1 MEQRLGLLAE
11 WLVVQTG
18 AARNPA
24 VSALGEEVTGLF
36 FELRA
41 PLLRYV
47 SSLGLP
53 VADGEDIVQE
63 VFLALFHH
71 LRQGKPRDNLRG
83 WVFRTGHNLALK
95 RCLFN
100 RRNADP
106 SEIQRQQDPDPSLN
120 PEEQAAWN
128 RRWARLQ
135 AVVQALPERDRCC
148 LHLRAEGLRYREIAE
163 TLEMSLGAVALSLSR
178 SLGKLSTA
186 DQG

>member
-1 MEQRLGLLAE
+1 MEQRAGGVAA
-11 WLVVQTG
+11 WLVVRTG
-18 AARNPA
+18 VSRNTPA
-24 VSALGEEVTGLF
+24 SALGEEVSALF
-36 FELRA
+36 FDLRA

-71 LRQGKPRDNLRG
+71 LKQGKPRDNLRG
-83 WVFRTGHNLALK
+83 WVFRTSHNLALK
-95 RCLFN
+95 RRLFN

-106 SEIQRQQDPDPSLN
+106 TEMQREQDPDPSLN
-120 PEEQAAWN
+120 PEERAAWN
-128 RRWARLQ
+128 RRWAKLQ
-135 AVVQALPERDRCC
+135 AVVGALPERDRCC

-163 TLEMSLGAVALSLSR
+163 TLEMSLGAVAQSLSR
-178 SLGKLSTA
+178 SLGKLSNA

>member
-1 MEQRLGLLAE
+1 MEHSERLAQ
-11 WLVVQTG
+11 WLIVSHGEHARRCVVSEE
-18 AARNPA
+18 
-24 VSALGEEVTGLF
+24 VSALF

-63 VFLALFHH
+63 VFLSLFHH
-71 LRQGKPRDNLRG
+71 LRQEKPRDNLRG

-95 RCLFN
+95 R
-100 RRNADP
+100 RMRNKRDAEPGEVRGADP
-106 SEIQRQQDPDPSLN
+106 ALN
-120 PEEQAAWN
+120 PEEQAVWN
-128 RRWARLQ
+128 RRWAKLQ
-135 AVVQALPERDRCC
+135 AVVDALPEKDRCC

-178 SLGKLSTA
+178 SLGRLSNA
-186 DQG
+186 DRG